1 MSTITKPSSK
11 HRGYGACKASGI
23 EWLGDV
29 PQHWSCSPLKY
40 VVGFINGA
48 PFKPSDW
55 QDDGVPIIRIENL
68 NGGENFNYSVDQLPK
83 KYHVVE
89 GDLLFGWSGNR
100 GTSFGPFLW
109 RRAGL
114 HYLNQHIFR
123 LAGYDC
129 DKEWLYWTLK
139 AVIFYVE
146 RQAHGIIGLVHIT
159 KGDLGSIKIPLMQE
173 PEQRAIAA
181 FLDRE
186 TARIDALI
194 EKKRRQ
200 IELLHEKRAALISH
214 AVTKG
219 LDPSAPM
226 KDSGIDWLGPIPAHW
241 SMKRL
246 KFVSSLQTGLTLG
259 KKYADEELVARP
271 YLRVANVQDGY
282 LDLETITE
290 VELPAREARRFE
302 LESGDVLMTEGG
314 DFDKLG
320 RGYVWEGQ
328 IPGCLHQN
336 HIFAVRP
343 DTRVLNPNFLSAVL
357 TSSHGKNYFTSTSQQ
372 TTNLASTNST
382 KLRSLPVPLPPL
394 AEQGDILEWVARS
407 AGREEAMMGK
417 VNYSIDRLREYRTAL
432 ISAAVTGKVDVRQEI
447 A

>member
-1 MSTITKPSSK
+1 MP
-11 HRGYGACKASGI
+11 
-23 EWLGDV
+23 
-29 PQHWSCSPLKY
+29 PL
-40 VVGFINGA
+40 
-48 PFKPSDW
+48 D
-55 QDDGVPIIRIENL
+55 
-68 NGGENFNYSVDQLPK
+68 
-83 KYHVVE
+83 
-89 GDLLFGWSGNR
+89 
-100 GTSFGPFLW
+100 
-109 RRAGL
+109 
-114 HYLNQHIFR
+114 
-123 LAGYDC
+123 
-129 DKEWLYWTLK
+129 
-139 AVIFYVE
+139 
-146 RQAHGIIGLVHIT
+146 
-159 KGDLGSIKIPLMQE
+159 
-173 PEQRAIAA
+173 EQRAIAS

-219 LDPSAPM
+219 LDPAAPM
-226 KDSGIDWLGPIPAHW
+226 KDSKIDWLGSIPAHW

-246 KFVSSLQTGLTLG
+246 KFISSLQTGLTLG
-259 KKYADEELVARP
+259 KTYSDEELVARP

-290 VELPAREARRFE
+290 VELPPREARRYE
-302 LESGDVLMTEGG
+302 LEAGDVLMTEGG

-328 IPGCLHQN
+328 VPGCLHQN

-343 DTRVLNPNFLSAVL
+343 DTRVLDPRFLSTVL

-407 AGREEAMMGK
+407 AGQQEAMMSK
-417 VNYSIDRLREYRTAL
+417 VNLSIDRLREYRTAL
-432 ISAAVTGKVDVRQEI
+432 ISAAVTGKLDVRQEV